1 MFIWSLFH
9 FLYWWAAILLLVYL
23 VSKFL
28 NYIVQISVFRG
39 CSFWHRKDFEGRVEE
54 YLCKVMIKS
63 LSNLESLVAQFAKD
77 NRSDLLAT
85 IEQIGK
91 VKED

>member
-1 MFIWSLFH
+1 
-9 FLYWWAAILLLVYL
+9 
-23 VSKFL
+23 
-28 NYIVQISVFRG
+28 
-39 CSFWHRKDFEGRVEE
+39 
-54 YLCKVMIKS
+54 MIKS